1 MSPEARLQAD
11 IVQWLQSE
19 GYYFCSIPN
28 EAKGRSAVGQ
38 MQLIAMGL
46 RPGAADMVVILPEG
60 RVVWVEVKDEKGKQ
74 SPSQIKFENR
84 VRELGH
90 NYYVVK
96 NIEQIKNIF
105 KKPIDEKGE

>member
-46 RPGAADMVVILPEG
+46 RPGASDMVVILPEG
-60 RVVWVEVKDEKGKQ
+60 KVVWVEVKDEKGDQ
-74 SPSQIKFENR
+74 SPAQVKFEAR
-84 VRELGH
+84 VKELGH
-90 NYYVVK
+90 TYIVVRS
-96 NIEQIKNIF
+96 IEELQ
-105 KKPIDEKGE
+105 EKLS